1 MKVLSEARQPE
12 VTFCIFGQW
21 FYPMFG
27 QVFFITERTLSST
40 ILVAFRHARYI
51 SSVRVQPLY
60 SQRLRQKSGRL
71 KVDFH

>member
-12 VTFCIFGQW
+12 VDFLHLW
-21 FYPMFG
+21 AVVYPMFG

-40 ILVAFRHARYI
+40 ILGAFRHARYI